1 VRGVHNGPAP
11 QRARELKSAK
21 GLPMPDFI
29 EPALATQNDTP
40 PNGERWVHEIKL
52 DGYRFQ
58 AHVHEGRVK
67 FFTRRG
73 HDFRS
78 LFRRASAIAMM
89 HSEPRQLMRIAL
101 GSGSIG
107 SSSIR
112 AEPDVSKV
120 GQNRGMHMSDTANS
134 FSLSTRRWLLG
145 GLVSGLLALC
155 FGGVAAA
162 EEVKQIKLTEKHIQG
177 FMAASK
183 DMARL
188 YDGADPDKPDPKV
201 DAQAAAVAKK
211 NGFAS
216 LAEYDGASMN
226 ISMIMFGID
235 PRTKKFTEPPDQIK
249 KQIAALKID
258 KSVSEAEK
266 KEELAE
272 LEAAL
277 KNAKPVQFKENV
289 ALVLK
294 YFDKLAP
301 LMPEQD
307 SNLRPAD

>member
-1 VRGVHNGPAP
+1 M
-11 QRARELKSAK
+11 E
-21 GLPMPDFI
+21 D
-29 EPALATQNDTP
+29 
-40 PNGERWVHEIKL
+40 
-52 DGYRFQ
+52 
-58 AHVHEGRVK
+58 
-67 FFTRRG
+67 
-73 HDFRS
+73 
-78 LFRRASAIAMM
+78 
-89 HSEPRQLMRIAL
+89 
-101 GSGSIG
+101 
-107 SSSIR
+107 
-112 AEPDVSKV
+112 
-120 GQNRGMHMSDTANS
+120 HMSLVRNGYAVS
-134 FSLSTRRWLLG
+134 ARWEFLGVLFSA
-145 GLVSGLLALC
+145 LLALAL
-155 FGGVAAA
+155 FDPGAATA
-162 EEVKQIKLTEKHIQG
+162 QEVKQIKLTEKHIQG

-235 PRTKKFTEPPDQIK
+235 PQTKKFTEPPDQIK
-249 KQIAALKID
+249 EQIAALKID

-266 KEELAE
+266 KEDLAE